1 MCIPT
6 PTVLPSRGIP
16 IETTC
21 PRCGEEEE
29 TPCHLLIECP
39 FARSVWELLSACAT
53 DGLGDLNLESVL
65 ALMGKGGG
73 NLSERSKVKQCMV
86 AYSLWEIWKARNAF
100 IFSNEMISARKVCY
114 RALSQAK
121 KKIKTQQRST
131 QKANRGTTVSLALLP
146 KTFLFR
152 WLPTRPPWVK
162 INFDGSLKPEVG
174 YGSAGFV
181 CRDDL
186 GSVIWAQSW
195 RLKGTTV
202 PMAEL
207 RGAWE
212 GLRCAHSSGQNLLL
226 DIGQWRQQLEG
237 FIASH
242 TYREGNQPADWV
254 TDASLETGSFQATES
269 SMPDQL
275 RSLVKADR

>member
-86 AYSLWEIWKARNAF
+86 AYSLWEIWKARNSF
-100 IFSNEMISARKVCY
+100 IFRNEMISARKVCY

-121 KKIKTQQRST
+121 EKIKTQQRST
-131 QKANRGTTVSLALLP
+131 QKANWGTTASLALLP

-162 INFDGSLKPEVG
+162 IHFYGSLKPEVG

-212 GLRCAHSSGQNLLL
+212 GMPFAVLILQARFV
-226 DIGQWRQQLEG
+226 WLEG
-237 FIASH
+237 
-242 TYREGNQPADWV
+242 D
-254 TDASLETGSFQATES
+254 
-269 SMPDQL
+269 SMTVISWILQG
-275 RSLVKADR
+275 